1 MKEFAWWFLVN
12 VCEATVLPL
21 CVAIFFIWIE
31 WHHFFLQNDLQNNQ
45 WQQIAKLQK
54 KGAKKAKS
62 QKECISQVWF
72 GKKLRNQMIYHLI
85 YLTKVIV
92 YFCLLRKI
100 TTKNHKLST
109 YWTWKFSSH
118 KSSGGL
124 DYVKEECGLKKYS
137 RHFWNQ
143 QFDFQML

>member
-1 MKEFAWWFLVN
+1 MICKTIN
-12 VCEATVLPL
+12 DNR
-21 CVAIFFIWIE
+21 
-31 WHHFFLQNDLQNNQ
+31 LQNC
-45 WQQIAKLQK
+45 K
-54 KGAKKAKS
+54 KREPKKAKS

-124 DYVKEECGLKKYS
+124 DYVKEERGLQKYW

-143 QFDFQML
+143 QFDFQMLQNYCNSMILVDIIILSKLQWPFIVLKVQLREK

>member
-1 MKEFAWWFLVN
+1 MGSNFFNSVCCYLFYLNRMASLFPAEWFAKQSMTTD
-12 VCEATVLPL
+12 CK
-21 CVAIFFIWIE
+21 
-31 WHHFFLQNDLQNNQ
+31 
-45 WQQIAKLQK
+45 IAKK
-54 KGAKKAKS
+54 REPKKAKS

-100 TTKNHKLST
+100 TTKKHKLST

-124 DYVKEECGLKKYS
+124 DYVKEEYGLKKYS
-137 RHFWNQ
+137 QHFWNQ
-143 QFDFQML
+143 QFKLGSSSFFTLLI